1 MRPAGVKVK
10 PTGGSSRATVTTRT
24 SGAPPADAGA
34 EPRSSATTAVAA
46 PSAAVRRNL
55 RTISVLLVAGA
66 PWDHGPV
73 TTLPP
78 SMFGVPALR
87 SEDPRF
93 LTGRAR
99 YLENLPIE
107 GALRAV
113 FVRSIMPHARL
124 HAVQADEAL
133 RMPGVAGVF
142 TAGDLDL
149 PRLPAS
155 GVVEG
160 GGGVLEGPFGR
171 EALARDVVRFT
182 GEAIAVVV
190 ADSLAHAEDAA
201 EVVFAVMDP
210 LPAVTDV
217 EAALAD
223 DSHAGADVV
232 VRGRFVNQRVAPDP
246 MEGNAIAVE
255 PHRVGKFTV
264 WVSTQL
270 P

>member
-1 MRPAGVKVK
+1 M
-10 PTGGSSRATVTTRT
+10 
-24 SGAPPADAGA
+24 
-34 EPRSSATTAVAA
+34 
-46 PSAAVRRNL
+46 
-55 RTISVLLVAGA
+55 
-66 PWDHGPV
+66 

-124 HAVQADEAL
+124 SGVEVDAARA
-133 RMPGVAGVF
+133 MPGVAGVF

-160 GGGVLEGPFGR
+160 AGGALEGPFGR

-182 GEAIAVVV
+182 GEAIAVVA

-201 EVVFAVMDP
+201 EAVLPDMDP

-217 EAALAD
+217 EAALAPG
-223 DSHAGADVV
+223 S
-232 VRGRFVNQRVAPDP
+232 P
-246 MEGNAIAVE
+246 
-255 PHRVGKFTV
+255 
-264 WVSTQL
+264 L
-270 P
+270 L